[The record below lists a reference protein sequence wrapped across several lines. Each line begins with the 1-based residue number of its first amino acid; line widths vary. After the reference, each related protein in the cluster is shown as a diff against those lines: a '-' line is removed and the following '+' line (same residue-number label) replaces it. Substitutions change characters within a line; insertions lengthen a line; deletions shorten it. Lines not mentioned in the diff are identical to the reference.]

1 MQFLWPQMLWLLLVL
16 PVLAAAYF
24 YVLARRRKAA
34 LLYASLAL
42 PRAALG
48 PRQWLRRHLPPLLFL
63 LSLGTALLAC
73 ARPSATITL
82 PADTITLVLAMDVSR
97 SMEATDV
104 APTRLSA
111 AQQAATNLVTG
122 LPANVRLGIVSFAAT
137 ASVVLSPTDN
147 RQDMLEAIERFQ
159 LQRGT
164 ATGSGLIEALAV
176 LFPDDGIDLESVLF
190 GSASELMENQGRSL
204 DESAAAEAAR
214 NREKRARRDDRPA
227 AEPGSYRH
235 GAVILLSDGRRTTG
249 PDPVIAARMA
259 AERGVRVYTVGFGSQ
274 DGGAA
279 SGSTMS
285 YYMQLDEPAL
295 RAVAKI
301 TGGEYFHAG
310 SEADLSQVYRQLST
324 RFALERRETEIG
336 ALFAGA
342 AVLLLVAASVLSV
355 LWFRR

>member
-34 LLYASLAL
+34 LLYASLTL

-48 PRQWLRRHLPPLLFL
+48 PRQWLRRHLPPLLFW

-104 APTRLSA
+104 APTRLAA
-111 AQQAATNLVTG
+111 AQQAAMNLVIG
-122 LPANVRLGIVSFAAT
+122 LPAKVRLGIVSFAGT

-176 LFPDDGIDLESVLF
+176 LFPNDGIDLEAVLF
-190 GSASELMENQGRSL
+190 GDASEPPENQGRPL
-204 DESAAAEAAR
+204 DESAAADALR
-214 NREKRARRDDRPA
+214 QKRARREERPA

-259 AERGVRVYTVGFGSQ
+259 AERGVRVYTVGFGSR
-274 DGGAA
+274 DSTTAGG
-279 SGSTMS
+279 SGSVMS

-310 SEADLSQVYRQLST
+310 SEADLSQVYRQLNT
-324 RFALERRETEIG
+324 RFALERRETEVG
-336 ALFAGA
+336 ALFAA
-342 AVLLLVAASVLSV
+342 VAVLLLMAASGLSI

>member
-1 MQFLWPQMLWLLLVL
+1 
-16 PVLAAAYF
+16 
-24 YVLARRRKAA
+24 
-34 LLYASLAL
+34 
-42 PRAALG
+42 
-48 PRQWLRRHLPPLLFL
+48 
-63 LSLGTALLAC
+63 
-73 ARPSATITL
+73 
-82 PADTITLVLAMDVSR
+82 MDVSR

-104 APTRLSA
+104 SPTRLAA

-137 ASVVLSPTDN
+137 ASVVLAPTDN

-176 LFPDDGIDLESVLF
+176 LFPDDGIDLEAVLF

-204 DESAAAEAAR
+204 DEAATAAAADAAR
-214 NREKRARRDDRPA
+214 NREKRARREERPA

-259 AERGVRVYTVGFGSQ
+259 AERGVRVYTVGFGSP

-279 SGSTMS
+279 GGPAMS

-310 SEADLSQVYRQLST
+310 SEADLSHVYRQLST

-336 ALFAGA
+336 ALFAA
-342 AVLLLVAASVLSV
+342 VAVLLLMAASGLSI